1 MAISCFHAASCCR
14 RSSSFSG
21 ISHVYGICLVMP
33 FLLETRTA
41 FALLLSMRG
50 GMGIGIGMGGVGVSR
65 MKGTNVLRDWVLL
78 GGALCQLLL

>member
-1 MAISCFHAASCCR
+1 
-14 RSSSFSG
+14 
-21 ISHVYGICLVMP
+21 MP